1 MRISWLAVNYT
12 GAFAGI
18 TLPTMLAAFGLW
30 RSVTPESD
38 TWLPLGA
45 AAFML
50 AAVTFIYARKL
61 LQQPRASEGI
71 GAAAVFILM
80 LGLLASGLWATAVT
94 SVDLQ
99 IDTGFKAALLL
110 PCLTG
115 IGYLGLIAVD
125 CISTE
130 RKLLK
135 RK

>member
-18 TLPTMLAAFGLW
+18 TLLTMLVAFGLW

-38 TWLPLGA
+38 TWLPLGMA
-45 AAFML
+45 ALML
-50 AAVTFIYARKL
+50 ATVTLIYARKL

-71 GAAAVFILM
+71 GAAAVFTLM
-80 LGLLASGLWATAVT
+80 LGLLASGLWTTAVT

-99 IDTGFKAALLL
+99 VDTGFKAALLL

-115 IGYLGLIAVD
+115 ISYLVLVAVD